1 MKDKEL
7 YEVLLGLKKPWGV
20 EEVKVE
26 PKEKKVEVVVGYE
39 EGTLWGDEEGRRLP
53 IHDHVERR
61 WRHLDSCGFETV
73 IRCRV
78 PRVQGPDGDVWT
90 IPVPWSQPGSR
101 YTVAFESFAIAV
113 LLATKGV
120 AAAAGLLGLGWDA
133 VHGIMERAVERGLLR
148 RDLEGLSYLGLD
160 EKSFK
165 HDSKF
170 VSVMYDLKA
179 SRVLEVMEGKD
190 ELTGRMILET
200 LPDEALDAIQAA
212 AMDMSLSYEAAV
224 KAIIPQ
230 ADIVHDRYHISA
242 NLNEAVDQ
250 VRRSE
255 NKAKVEEG
263 DDTLKGTRQLWLSSP
278 HSHSKE
284 EQAEFAQLQ
293 KQHLKISRA
302 WAIKEAFVAFWS
314 CTDEQAGR
322 AFFKKWYNW
331 AIRSRLSPIKRVA
344 RTLKARFENVVTYFR
359 HRITNAV
366 AEGLNSKIQSLT
378 SAARGFRNFF
388 NYRTRILF
396 FCGKLD
402 LGT

>member
-7 YEVLLGLKKPWGV
+7 YEVLLGLKKPWEV

-26 PKEKKVEVVVGYE
+26 VKEKKVEVVVGYE
-39 EGTLWGDEEGRRLP
+39 KGTLWGDEEGRRLP
-53 IHDHVERR
+53 IHDHVEKR

-78 PRVQGPDGDVWT
+78 PRVQGADGHVWT

-120 AAAAGLLGLGWDA
+120 AAAAALLGLGWDA

-148 RDLEGLSYLGLD
+148 RDLEGLCYLGLD

-170 VSVMYDLKA
+170 VSVMYDLKG
-179 SRVLEVMEGKD
+179 SRVLEVLEGKD

-200 LPDEALDAIQAA
+200 LPDEALDAIQAT

-230 ADIVHDRYHISA
+230 SDIVHDRYHISA
-242 NLNEAVDQ
+242 NLNQAVDQ

-263 DDTLKGTRQLWLSSP
+263 DGTLKGTRQLWLSSP
-278 HSHSKE
+278 HHHSKE
-284 EQAEFAQLQ
+284 EQAEFAVLQ
-293 KQHLKISRA
+293 KQHRKISRA

-314 CTDEQAGR
+314 CADEQAGR
-322 AFFKKWYNW
+322 TFFKKWYGW
-331 AIRSRLSPIKRVA
+331 AIRSRLTPIKRVA
-344 RTLKARFENVVTYFR
+344 RTLKARFENIVTYFR

-396 FCGKLD
+396 YCGKLD

>member
-20 EEVKVE
+20 EEVKVD
-26 PKEKKVEVVVGYE
+26 PVEKKIEVVVKYE

-53 IHDHVERR
+53 THDHVERR
-61 WRHLDSCGFETV
+61 WRHLDSCGFETI

-78 PRVQGPDGDVWT
+78 PRVQGPEGKVWT
-90 IPVPWSQPGSR
+90 VPVPWSQPGSR
-101 YTVAFESFAIAV
+101 YTVGFESFVIAV

-120 AAAAGLLGLGWDA
+120 AATGELLGLGWDA
-133 VHGIMERAVERGLLR
+133 VHGIMARAVERGLKK
-148 RDLEGLSYLGLD
+148 RDLEGLRYLGLD

-165 HDSKF
+165 HDSAF
-170 VSVMYDLKA
+170 VAVMCDLKKGRA
-179 SRVLEVMEGKD
+179 LEVMEGKD
-190 ELTGRMILET
+190 ALTGTMLLET
-200 LPDEALDAIQAA
+200 LPVEALDKIEAVS
-212 AMDMSLSYEAAV
+212 MDMSLSFEAAV
-224 KAIIPQ
+224 EAILPGVP
-230 ADIVHDRYHISA
+230 IVHDRYHISA

-255 NKAKVEEG
+255 NKTMMEEG
-263 DDTLKGTRQLWLSSP
+263 EEALKGTRQLWLSNP
-278 HSHSKE
+278 RNHSKE
-284 EQAEFAQLQ
+284 EQASFAKLQ
-293 KQHLKISRA
+293 KQQLKVNRA
-302 WAIKEAFVAFWS
+302 WGIKELFVSFWS
-314 CTDEQAGR
+314 CADEQSGR
-322 AFFKKWYNW
+322 AFFKKWYGW

-344 RTLKARFENVVTYFR
+344 RTLKARFENIVSYFR
-359 HRITNAV
+359 HRITNAT
-366 AEGLNSKIQSLT
+366 AEGLNSKIQSLK